1 MLKRTLFTTS
11 IIFTGLLVSLGA
23 SDEALA
29 QRSELSVTL
38 EEIVVTAQRRENSLQ
53 SVPIPISAFSRQAL
67 ENRQISQAS
76 DLERY
81 VPSMKMRQ
89 NITQPTNL
97 SPSMRGSTQQDA
109 SLVVAESP
117 FAIYVDD
124 VYLGRMNGNNV
135 QLADFERVEVLRG
148 PQGTLYGR
156 NTLAGAIKFITR
168 TPSEDNTW
176 LNGEVGYGRY
186 QAYRASVSA
195 GGGIGDG
202 LGASIAL
209 QTNGRNGVW
218 NNIGTGQRIGDE
230 ENFAARVKLNYTGSE
245 TFNAI
250 ASLSYT
256 DSDNDALQ
264 LVNMTTPN
272 VPSNKQFRSADLVPV
287 NGSIYTINR
296 PLRTRTPFPAEDET
310 RGETKQLIT
319 SLTMSYEF
327 GNATLESITAYVE
340 TDDFFNTDFR
350 GNGAIIAGTNA
361 YASQFTQEIQI
372 QGTAMEDR
380 LNYIAGVFY
389 LDESADQQFGW
400 QFLTPSSQSDIDIT
414 TESISAFGQFDYA
427 LTDAFKVTAGVRYTE
442 DQKDFDMSILV
453 LPTSIVP
460 AFLGNRLPSVSL
472 SNKYTAWTPK
482 FGLDYT
488 VPTSGGVIDSM
499 LLYASASRGFK
510 SGGYSAIAL
519 FNLNDAKTPYGPET
533 NWTYEAGFKTDLAD
547 NRLRINASYFY
558 NDISDLTLN
567 SSVVDPVS
575 GTISFPVQNAGEA
588 TIKGLEAEIVAIP
601 AEGLN
606 LFANMAFLSGKF
618 SNLNPT
624 SAAALAIVNYG
635 TAAKPPQVPDYTFT
649 VGFDYGVD
657 FSLGN
662 NDARF
667 SFGADVYSTDDF
679 ITASTNDF
687 VLDGYERV
695 NAFVALG
702 IDTAWELRLA
712 VKNLTDERTISTGSR
727 GLGGFL
733 ALRPTEYMLS
743 VKYSM

>member
-1 MLKRTLFTTS
+1 MLKRTLFVTS
-11 IIFTGLLVSLGA
+11 IISTGLLVSLGA
-23 SDEALA
+23 SDKALA
-29 QRSELSVTL
+29 QRSELSISL

-53 SVPIPISAFSRQAL
+53 SVPIPVSAFSRQTL
-67 ENRQISQAS
+67 ENRQITQAA

-81 VPSMKMRQ
+81 VPSMKMRN

-117 FAIYVDD
+117 FGIYVDD

-186 QAYRASVSA
+186 DAYRASVSA
-195 GGGIGDG
+195 GGGVGDG

-218 NNIGTGQRIGDE
+218 NNIGTGKRIGDE
-230 ENFAARVKLNYTGSE
+230 KNFAGRVKLNYTGSE
-245 TFNAI
+245 TFSAI

-272 VPSNKQFRSADLVPV
+272 VPSNKQFRSADLVPTF
-287 NGSIYTINR
+287 GSIYTINR
-296 PLRTRTPFPAEDET
+296 PLRSRSPAPAEDET
-310 RGETKQLIT
+310 RGETKQLIA
-319 SLTMSYEF
+319 SLTMSYDI
-327 GNATLESITAYVE
+327 GDATIKSITALVD
-340 TDDFFNTDFR
+340 TDDFFNTDFSGTGR
-350 GNGAIIAGTNA
+350 IIAGTNA
-361 YASQFTQEIQI
+361 NASQFTQELQV
-372 QGTAMEDR
+372 QGTASDGR
-380 LNYIAGVFY
+380 LNYLAGLFY
-389 LDESADQQFGW
+389 LDESADQRFGW
-400 QFLTPSSQSDIDIT
+400 AFITPSSVSDIAIT
-414 TESISAFGQFDYA
+414 TESISVFGQLDFSVTEA
-427 LTDAFKVTAGVRYTE
+427 LKFTAGVRYTE
-442 DQKDFDMSILV
+442 DQKDFDMSINV
-453 LPTSIVP
+453 LPSSIVP
-460 AFLGNRLPSVSL
+460 AFLATGGPVSL

-482 FGLDYT
+482 FGVDYT
-488 VPTSGGVIDSM
+488 VPTSGGTIDSM
-499 LLYASASRGFK
+499 LLYASAGRGFK
-510 SGGYSAIAL
+510 SGGYSAIAI
-519 FNLNDAKTPYGPET
+519 FNLNDARTPYGPET
-533 NWTYEAGFKTDLAD
+533 NWTYEAGFKTDMAD
-547 NRLRINASYFY
+547 NRLRVNASYFY
-558 NDISDLTLN
+558 NEISDLTLN
-567 SSVVDPVS
+567 SSVTDPVS

-601 AEGLN
+601 TEGLN

-657 FSLGN
+657 FALGN
-662 NDARF
+662 KDARF

-727 GLGGFL
+727 GLGGLL
-733 ALRPTEYMLS
+733 ALRPTEYMFS

>member
-29 QRSELSVTL
+29 QRAELSISL

-53 SVPIPISAFSRQAL
+53 SVPIPVSAFSRQTL
-67 ENRQISQAS
+67 ENRQISQAA

-81 VPSMKMRQ
+81 VPSMKMRN

-117 FAIYVDD
+117 FGIYVDD

-195 GGGIGDG
+195 GGGVSDG

-209 QTNGRNGVW
+209 QKNGRNGVW
-218 NNIGTGQRIGDE
+218 NNIATGQRIGDE
-230 ENFAARVKLNYTGSE
+230 KNFAGRVKLNYTGSE
-245 TFNAI
+245 TFSAI

-272 VPSNKQFRSADLVPV
+272 VPSNKQFRSSDLVPV

-296 PLRTRTPFPAEDET
+296 PLRPRSPAPAEDET
-310 RGETKQLIT
+310 RGETKQLIA

-327 GNATLESITAYVE
+327 GNATLKSITALVD

-350 GNGAIIAGTNA
+350 GNGAVMAGTNA
-361 YASQFTQEIQI
+361 NASQFTQEIQI
-372 QGTAMEDR
+372 QGTAIEDR

-389 LDESADQQFGW
+389 MDESADQQFGW
-400 QFLTPSSQSDIDIT
+400 QFLTPSSTSDIDIT
-414 TESISAFGQFDYA
+414 TESISAFGQLDYA

-442 DQKDFDMSILV
+442 DQKDFDMSINV

-460 AFLGNRLPSVSL
+460 AFLGNGPPVSL

-482 FGLDYT
+482 FGVDYT

-510 SGGYSAIAL
+510 SGGYSAIAI
-519 FNLNDAKTPYGPET
+519 FNLNDAQTPYGPET

-547 NRLRINASYFY
+547 NRLRVNASYFY
-558 NDISDLTLN
+558 NEISDLTLN
-567 SSVVDPVS
+567 SSVTDPVS

-588 TIKGLEAEIVAIP
+588 TIKGLETEIVAIP

-624 SAAALAIVNYG
+624 SAAALALVNYG

-667 SFGADVYSTDDF
+667 SFGADWYSTDDF

-687 VLDGYERV
+687 VLDGYDRV
-695 NAFVALG
+695 NGFVALG
-702 IDTAWELRLA
+702 IDTAWELRFA
-712 VKNLTDERTISTGSR
+712 IKNLTDERTISTGSR

-733 ALRPTEYMLS
+733 ALRPTEYMFS